1 MSIFKSHS
9 RYNKRQRNGILF
21 LLFLIIILQAAY
33 YFLRFTPKNATDD
46 SAYLNEQFIKEL
58 DSLEVLSQKDT
69 LQIFPFNPNYIS
81 DFKGYQLGMSVAEID
96 RLLKFRETGKFV
108 NSAQE
113 FQKITKVS
121 DSLLLILKP
130 YFKFPNWVTNTSNK
144 SKATPTL
151 SKKKIDSIYDLNL
164 ATVEQLIA
172 IKGIGE
178 TLANRIINYRTKLQ
192 GYSFN
197 EQLYEVWNLEQNIA
211 NAVLEQFQVIEI
223 PVIKKININ
232 TASFK
237 EVLGIVYLDYE
248 LTKKIFQYKDEVAE
262 IQSLEE
268 LKKIEAFPIEK
279 FNRIALYLEAK

>member
-1 MSIFKSHS
+1 MSIFKSHL

-33 YFLRFTPKNATDD
+33 YFLRFTPKNAIDD
-46 SAYLNEQFIKEL
+46 KAYLNEQFIKEL
-58 DSLEVLSQKDT
+58 DSLEVLSKKDT

-197 EQLYEVWNLEQNIA
+197 EQLYEVWNLEQNVA

>member
-1 MSIFKSHS
+1 MSILKSHL

-33 YFLRFTPKNATDD
+33 YFLNFKPKNAIVET
-46 SAYLNEQFIKEL
+46 LNLKEKISKEL

-69 LQIFPFNPNYIS
+69 LQIFPFNPNYLT
-81 DFKGYQLGMSVAEID
+81 DYKGYQLGMSVTEID
-96 RLLKFRETGKFV
+96 RLLKYRETGKFI
-108 NSAQE
+108 NSANE

-121 DSLLLILKP
+121 DSLLMVLKP
-130 YFKFPNWVTNTSNK
+130 FFKFPDWVKTASKEKKEEPKFVNK
-144 SKATPTL
+144 NL
-151 SKKKIDSIYDLNL
+151 DSIIDLNS
-164 ATVEQLIA
+164 ATLEQLIS

-197 EQLYEVWNLEQNIA
+197 DQLFEVWNLEQNVA
-211 NAVLEQFQVIEI
+211 NAVLKQFQVIER
-223 PVIKKININ
+223 PVINKININ

-248 LTKKIFQYKDEVAE
+248 LTKKIFQYKNEVAE

-268 LKKIEAFPIEK
+268 LKKIEGFPIEK

>member
-1 MSIFKSHS
+1 MSILKSHL

-33 YFLRFTPKNATDD
+33 YFLNFTPKNAIVET
-46 SAYLNEQFIKEL
+46 LNLKEKISKEL

-69 LQIFPFNPNYIS
+69 LQIFPFNPNYLT
-81 DFKGYQLGMSVAEID
+81 DYKGYQLGMSVTEID
-96 RLLKFRETGKFV
+96 RLLKYRETGKFV
-108 NSAQE
+108 NSANE

-121 DSLLLILKP
+121 DSLLMVLKP
-130 YFKFPNWVTNTSNK
+130 FFKFPDWVKTASKEKKEEPKLVNK
-144 SKATPTL
+144 NL
-151 SKKKIDSIYDLNL
+151 DSIIDLNS
-164 ATVEQLIA
+164 ATLEQLIS

-197 EQLYEVWNLEQNIA
+197 DQLYEVWNLEQNVA
-211 NAVLEQFQVIEI
+211 NAVLEQFQVIER
-223 PVIKKININ
+223 PVINKININ

-248 LTKKIFQYKDEVAE
+248 LTKKIFQYKNEVAE

-268 LKKIEAFPIEK
+268 LKKIEGFPIEK

>member
-1 MSIFKSHS
+1 MSILKSHL

-33 YFLRFTPKNATDD
+33 YFLNFKPKNAIVET
-46 SAYLNEQFIKEL
+46 LNLKEKISKEL

-69 LQIFPFNPNYIS
+69 LQIFPFNPNYLT
-81 DFKGYQLGMSVAEID
+81 DYKGYQLGMSVTEID
-96 RLLKFRETGKFV
+96 RLLKYRETGKFV
-108 NSAQE
+108 NSANE
-113 FQKITKVS
+113 FQKITNVS
-121 DSLLLILKP
+121 DSLLMVLKP
-130 YFKFPNWVTNTSNK
+130 FFKFPDWVKTASKEKKEESKFVNK
-144 SKATPTL
+144 NL
-151 SKKKIDSIYDLNL
+151 DSIIDLNS
-164 ATVEQLIA
+164 ATLEQLIS

-197 EQLYEVWNLEQNIA
+197 DQLYEVWNLEQNVA
-211 NAVLEQFQVIEI
+211 NAVLEQFQVIER
-223 PVIKKININ
+223 PVINKININ

-248 LTKKIFQYKDEVAE
+248 LTKKIFQYKNEVAE

-268 LKKIEAFPIEK
+268 LKKIEGFPIEK